1 VVSTVHNSLFDY
13 EISPFRRWL
22 YVLAE
27 RLTSP
32 LADRIVAVSSH
43 ITRDLIHRYGI
54 SPEQVVTI
62 RNGIEADSFVPARS
76 PSDVLKELNVNN
88 QDRRIGLAARM
99 TPQKGHLVLLQALR
113 LISQRFSNLRC
124 LLIGDGPLRPSLERY
139 AGELGVAGQCVFTG
153 IRSDIADLLSVVEV
167 VVLPSH
173 SEGLPFVLLEAMA
186 LAKPVVAT
194 RVGGNP
200 EVVED
205 GKTGLLVPPAD
216 PKAMAEAIA
225 FLLDHPDEAACMG
238 KRGRERVVECFGLD
252 RMVKA
257 LEQLYLELLD
267 RAGVRSDKDNEGRP
281 YGSCRDGRDRS
292 SR

>member
-32 LADRIVAVSSH
+32 LADRVLAVSSAIAH
-43 ITRDLIHRYGI
+43 DLIHRYGI
-54 SPEQVVTI
+54 RAEKVVTI
-62 RNGIEADSFVPARS
+62 RNGIDADAFIPTRPPAL
-76 PSDVLKELNVNN
+76 VLKDLNLGNE
-88 QDRRIGLAARM
+88 DRRIGLAARM

-113 LISQRFSNLRC
+113 LMSQRFSNLRC

-205 GKTGLLVPPAD
+205 GKTGLLVPPGD
-216 PKAMAEAIA
+216 PKALAEAIA
-225 FLLDHPDEAACMG
+225 FLLDHPDDAACMG
-238 KRGRERVVECFGLD
+238 KRGRERVVGRFGLD
-252 RMVKA
+252 RMIKA

-267 RAGVRSDKDNEGRP
+267 RAGIRSDKGNEGAALRILP
-281 YGSCRDGRDRS
+281 GRS
-292 SR
+292 